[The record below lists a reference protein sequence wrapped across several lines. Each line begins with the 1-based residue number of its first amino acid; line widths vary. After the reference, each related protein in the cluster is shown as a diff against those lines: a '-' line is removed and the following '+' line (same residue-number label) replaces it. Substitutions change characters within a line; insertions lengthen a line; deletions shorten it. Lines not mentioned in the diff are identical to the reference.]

1 MLLKKLIF
9 NGAQKIIWCLA
20 TIGKDIIS
28 FALSST
34 FVGLCLLNIIV
45 CLQLYQQKSL
55 DFIFL
60 LILVGPCILNT
71 LYPKLPRDFF
81 SPSAQSSG
89 LGESFLTLLIKI
101 YTLHVF
107 ALCLNKHARSGIS
120 TPLIEK

>member
-9 NGAQKIIWCLA
+9 NGAQKIIWCLT

-71 LYPKLPRDFF
+71 LYPKLPRDF

-89 LGESFLTLLIKI
+89 LGESFLTLLRSIHCM
-101 YTLHVF
+101 YSP
-107 ALCLNKHARSGIS
+107 CARINMPGLGFQL
-120 TPLIEK
+120 P